1 MQKKLASKGLGITAI
16 FLVLYI
22 LTLSWSSVLRPSAW
36 LPIYNVFLFLG
47 ISSFFFGFLIRQNK
61 SLPKFIIFNEDRLII
76 LFIILLSFSALINP
90 NSKSINY
97 VLAYFQVFVICFL
110 LTRSIIIKKLSLR
123 TILNTNTAA
132 VCIASTFIVIE
143 FILRI
148 FFLFDIHDYIPS
160 YKEKS
165 MAVVTE
171 GIYRATGFG
180 TEPTQTGFYLCALGP
195 IAIWNLYKN
204 INVNNKLKHLL
215 VFFIILSLIFLFSV
229 SSYLVIF
236 LTTLMFIL
244 LRWKW
249 RLKIFLRFLFSL
261 LLIVFLISL
270 YEPLYLIVL
279 DILETIWGKMT
290 LSGGGTSTNA
300 RTNLLLKGLER
311 IYEYPIFGIGIGF
324 SSSIDEASS
333 INWYVFLMSEAGI
346 PISMVLFSYMIIQL
360 IRIYKSNIDARNP
373 LLFGAF
379 AGSAYLGTLS
389 TFFYPNLWFVYII
402 YAKIILSENK
412 EIL

>member
-132 VCIASTFIVIE
+132 VCIASAFIVIE
-143 FILRI
+143 FTLRI

-160 YKEKS
+160 FKEKS

-204 INVNNKLKHLL
+204 ININNKLKHLL

-360 IRIYKSNIDARNP
+360 IRIYKSKIDARNP

>member
-132 VCIASTFIVIE
+132 VCIASAFIVIE
-143 FILRI
+143 FTLRI

-204 INVNNKLKHLL
+204 ININNKLKHLL

-290 LSGGGTSTNA
+290 FSGDGTSTNA